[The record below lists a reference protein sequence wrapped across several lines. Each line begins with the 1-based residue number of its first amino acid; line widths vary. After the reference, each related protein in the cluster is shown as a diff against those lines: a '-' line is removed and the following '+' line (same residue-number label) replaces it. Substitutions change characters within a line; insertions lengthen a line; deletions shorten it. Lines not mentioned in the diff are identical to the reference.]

1 MTDAAVIARRL
12 ADCAHAVCAHYL
24 PNGRKQGRY
33 WIAGDIDDT
42 KGQSLFV
49 RLSGTGSGKGAAG
62 KWTDA
67 ATGQHGDLLDLIALR
82 LRHRRLSETLDEAR
96 RFLAM
101 PETPPSTALPKPHR
115 SQAAPRLFNASR
127 PLTGSPAEL
136 YLRRRGITFQAP
148 PPWLRFHPTCYYR
161 DNDTAPLEHWP
172 ALIAGVTDLSGTLTG
187 IQRTWLTRNGLSKAP
202 IANPRRALGHLLGNG
217 VRLQPSDHML
227 VVAEGLET
235 ALSLRAAIPT
245 LPLLAALSASH
256 LAAITLPPSVLRL
269 YIASDNDPQGHA
281 AARRLSHRAANASV
295 EAFRLLSVENDWND
309 DLLRFGLA
317 AVRAAILAQLTPAD
331 AARFECS
338 DLISSEHA

>member
-1 MTDAAVIARRL
+1 MTDAAVLARKL

-33 WIAGDIDDT
+33 WIAGDVDDT

-101 PETPPSTALPKPHR
+101 PETQPLLSLPRPHR
-115 SQAAPRLFNASR
+115 SHAAPRLFSASG
-127 PLTGSPAEL
+127 PLAGSLAEL
-136 YLRRRGITFQAP
+136 YLSRRGITFQAP

-161 DNDTAPLEHWP
+161 DNDTAPFQHWP

-187 IQRTWLTRNGLSKAP
+187 IQRTWLTRDGLCKAP
-202 IANPRRALGHLLGNG
+202 VANPRRALGHLLGNG

-235 ALSLRAAIPT
+235 ALSLRAAIPA

-256 LAAITLPPSVLRL
+256 LAAITFPPSLLRL
-269 YIASDNDPQGHA
+269 YIASDNDAQGHA

-295 EAFRLLSVENDWND
+295 EAFRLLSVEKDWND
-309 DLLRFGLA
+309 DLLTFGLA
-317 AVRAAILAQLTPAD
+317 AVRAAILAQLTQAD
-331 AARFECS
+331 AARFQSAGLTTNEQ
-338 DLISSEHA
+338 A